1 MMIVE
6 GAISVKAVIQ
16 NHKRE
21 VKRVFI
27 NKEKK
32 TKDFNYIRKIC
43 KLNDIETLELNTEE
57 LGTYLQGKSHGGVG
71 AETETRKNDEFLE
84 GDIFYLDGIED
95 PFNLGYSM
103 RTLYAFGVKNVLLS
117 KRDYSYM
124 EAQLLKSSAGAYDML
139 NIRVAEDPLNE
150 IKEFKEKGYYLYGL
164 YRGEDSKDIFDV
176 DFNDKALFM
185 LGGEKRGI
193 SSELLELCDEY
204 LYISY
209 GSDFRN
215 SLNACGA
222 LDVVATLLYRQRR
235 GQ

>member
-1 MMIVE
+1 MIVE

-21 VKRVFI
+21 IKRVFI

-32 TKDFNYIRKIC
+32 TKDFNYIRKLC
-43 KLNDIETLELNTEE
+43 KTNSIELIELKDEE
-57 LGTYLQGKSHGGVG
+57 LKTHLQGKSHGGAGIEVG
-71 AETETRKNDEFLE
+71 SRRNDEFTD

-117 KRDYSYM
+117 KRDYTYM

-139 NIRVAEDPLNE
+139 NVKVAEDALSE
-150 IKEFKEKGYYLYGL
+150 IKRYKDDGYHLYGL
-164 YRGEDSKDIFDV
+164 YRGEGSKDIFDV
-176 DFNDKALFM
+176 RFKDQALFM

-193 SSELLELCDEY
+193 SSELLELCDDY
-204 LYISY
+204 LFISY

-222 LDVVATLLYRQRR
+222 LDTVATLLYRQRR
-235 GQ
+235 SQ

>member
-1 MMIVE
+1 
-6 GAISVKAVIQ
+6 

-21 VKRVFI
+21 IKRVFI

-32 TKDFNYIRKIC
+32 TKDFNYIRKIT
-43 KLNDIETLELNTEE
+43 KNSGIELLELSNEE
-57 LGTYLQGKSHGGVG
+57 LGTHLQGKSHGGVG
-71 AETETRKNDEFLE
+71 AETDNRVNDEFVS

-95 PFNLGYSM
+95 PFNLGYAM

-139 NIRVAEDPLNE
+139 RVKVADDPFTE
-150 IKEFKEKGYYLYGL
+150 IKSFKDQGYYLYGL
-164 YRGEDSKDIFDV
+164 YRGENSKDIFDV
-176 DFNDKALFM
+176 TFNDKALFM

-193 SSELLELCDEY
+193 SSELLELCNEY

-235 GQ
+235 SK

>member
-1 MMIVE
+1 MIVE

-16 NHKRE
+16 NQKRE
-21 VKRVFI
+21 IQKVYI

-32 TKDFNYIRKIC
+32 TKDFNYIRKLC
-43 KLNDIETLELNTEE
+43 RQNNIELIELANEE
-57 LGTYLQGKSHGGVG
+57 LSSYLQGKSHGGVG
-71 AETETRKNDEFLE
+71 IEVSSRRNDGFTD

-117 KRDYSYM
+117 KRDYTYM

-139 NIRVAEDPLNE
+139 NVKVAEDALAE
-150 IKEFKEKGYYLYGL
+150 IQEYKNNGYYLYGL
-164 YRGEDSKDIFDV
+164 YRGDGSKDIFDV
-176 DFNDKALFM
+176 NFKDRTLFM

-204 LYISY
+204 LFISY

>member
-1 MMIVE
+1 MIVE

-32 TKDFNYIRKIC
+32 TKDFNYIRKIT
-43 KLNDIETLELNTEE
+43 KLNNIELLELSNEE
-57 LGTYLQGKSHGGVG
+57 LSTYLQGKSHGGVG
-71 AETETRKNDEFLE
+71 CEAEARRDDEFTE

-103 RTLYAFGVKNVLLS
+103 RTLYALGIKNVLLS
-117 KRDYSYM
+117 KRDYSSM
-124 EAQLLKSSAGAYDML
+124 EGQLLKSSAGAYDML
-139 NIRVAEDPLNE
+139 NVRVSDDPLKE
-150 IKEFKEKGYYLYGL
+150 IKEFKDKGYYIYSL
-164 YRGEDSKDIFDV
+164 YRSDDSKDIFDIS
-176 DFNDKALFM
+176 FNDKALFM

-193 SSELLELCDEY
+193 SSELLELSDEY
-204 LYISY
+204 LFISY

-235 GQ
+235 SQ

>member
-1 MMIVE
+1 MIVE

-16 NHKRE
+16 NQKRE
-21 VKRVFI
+21 IQKVYI

-32 TKDFNYIRKIC
+32 TKDFNYIRKLC
-43 KLNDIETLELNTEE
+43 RQNNIELSELANEE
-57 LGTYLQGKSHGGVG
+57 LSTYLQGKSHGGVG
-71 AETETRKNDEFLE
+71 IEVSSRRNDGFTD

-117 KRDYSYM
+117 KRDYTYM

-139 NIRVAEDPLNE
+139 NVKVAEDALAE
-150 IKEFKEKGYYLYGL
+150 IQEYKNNGYYLYGL
-164 YRGEDSKDIFDV
+164 YRGDSSKDIFDV
-176 DFNDKALFM
+176 NFKERSLFM

-204 LYISY
+204 LFISY
-209 GSDFRN
+209 GSAFRN